1 MDELIKEI
9 NAIPGVECTC
19 FFASNGEVI
28 ECSLETPNREQM
40 INAGKIILKLLMSG
54 SLQVEDLISLSICYE
69 ESILNARKLKSG
81 DCLVIKHSQA
91 TDANLINLTIEN
103 SYAFIAQNKTKADI
117 VSDIATK
124 KPPNITETSQI
135 KKPQTNKPVLQSG
148 PLANILAGIQ
158 RALTKIEGSEA
169 QTLFKEALIKWSSNH
184 DPKLANLKFLVDIL
198 SKELNDQEKVDKF
211 RKMILPYMAYA
222 RDN

>member
-1 MDELIKEI
+1 MEELIKEI

-19 FFASNGEVI
+19 FFASSGEVI
-28 ECSLETPNREQM
+28 ECSLENPHREQM
-40 INAGKIILKLLMSG
+40 INAGKIILKLLISG
-54 SLQVEDLISLSICYE
+54 SSQVEEVISLSICYE

-81 DCLVIKHSQA
+81 NFLVIKHSQT
-91 TDANLINLTIEN
+91 TDANLINMTIEN
-103 SYAFIAQNKTKADI
+103 SYGFIAQNKANTDIANDI
-117 VSDIATK
+117 VSKAT
-124 KPPNITETSQI
+124 PNTAAPSEIKITQ
-135 KKPQTNKPVLQSG
+135 PNKPVLQSG

-169 QTLFKEALIKWSSNH
+169 QIIFRAALIKWSSSH